1 MDSENMPNS
10 AAKQVIDTYLQQVD
24 PGYALLL
31 DAPWGSGK
39 TYLIKKVTNC
49 EADPTRLYVT
59 LFDVDSSAAFE
70 WALVRAINPWAES
83 STALWGKRLKEIASS
98 ISIFGNS
105 VDLTKVNLTEIVLRE
120 LPETLIFDDI
130 ERCSLDHK
138 QLSGLINRFVEHQK
152 KRVILIAN
160 SDQLKEK
167 SAFDTSRE
175 KLIGQ
180 TITLRPDL
188 DAAMVAVWGKIPDG
202 QGRKALQSRQG
213 LIAKTFNEAD
223 HQNLRLLLRSMRDA
237 AAMLDVITPEMLTF
251 DVALDCLITT
261 FLALHMAYHGRR
273 LSKQDML
280 DRAKFRRS
288 VNSNSTENEETV
300 DGLAALQANHPDCSI
315 ESIFNQILP
324 VDLGYALI
332 VDGYASRS
340 VIVNDL
346 SSTHQ
351 FTTPADKPDWL
362 RLWQWTDEPVHE
374 LEGVIHRLTAK
385 IETLE
390 ITEPGEVLQLYAAS
404 KRVAGQNGIG
414 LSEDEVA
421 EFFRKY
427 IRSLAKQEKIPARV
441 PSSYD
446 EDGRYGYGDENHTCT
461 YQGFAFNISKSDR
474 RIIDLMQAQQ
484 DDALA
489 RKMPEYATELMGE
502 LSKDFSAFKDRFKYP
517 SQGANFSE
525 TPILHYMN
533 IDDAVEIFLEIF
545 NKDKDEAKVL
555 FKLLGKRRA
564 EHRIEMKEEWDWI
577 DKFKETSI
585 RKAYDHSKLLGAQ
598 IAQYFQWFSEAR

>member
-1 MDSENMPNS
+1 MPNS

-24 PGYALLL
+24 PGYALLV

-39 TYLIKKVTNC
+39 TYLIKQVTNC

-188 DAAMVAVWGKIPDG
+188 DAAMVAVWGRIPDG
-202 QGRKALQSRQG
+202 QGRTALQSRQV

-223 HQNLRLLLRSMRDA
+223 HQNLRLLSRAMRDA
-237 AAMLDVITPEMLTF
+237 AAMLDLITPEMLTF
-251 DVALDCLITT
+251 NEAIDYLITT
-261 FLALHMAYHGRR
+261 FLALHMAYHGGR

-280 DRAKFRRS
+280 DREKYRS
-288 VNSNSTENEETV
+288 SRGSNSDKNEEDV
-300 DGLAALQANHPDCSI
+300 DGLEALQADHPSCGI
-315 ESIFNQILP
+315 ETLYNQILP

-332 VDGYASRS
+332 VDGYASGS
-340 VIVNDL
+340 VVVKEL
-346 SSTHQ
+346 RSTHQ
-351 FTTPADKPDWL
+351 FTTPAEKPDWV
-362 RLWQWTDEPVHE
+362 RLWQWTDESVGE
-374 LEGVIHRLTAK
+374 LEDVIQRLK
-385 IETLE
+385 VRFENFE
-390 ITEPGEVLQLYAAS
+390 ITEPGEILQLHAAS
-404 KRVAGQNGIG
+404 KFVASQNGIG
-414 LSEDEVA
+414 LRRSEVSG
-421 EFFRKY
+421 FFRKY
-427 IRSLAKQEKIPARV
+427 ICSLASQEKVPARV
-441 PSSYD
+441 PSSSR
-446 EDGRYGYGDENHTCT
+446 EGRSYGYSDEGGTCG
-461 YQGFAFNISKSDR
+461 YDRFNFEISKSDR
-474 RIIDLMQAQQ
+474 RIIDLMQALQ

-489 RKMPEYATELMGE
+489 KKMPEYATELMGE
-502 LSKDFSAFKDRFKYP
+502 LSNDFSAFRDRFDYTSP
-517 SQGANFSE
+517 RANFSE

-533 IDDAVEIFLEIF
+533 IDHAAEVLLEIF
-545 NKDKDEAKVL
+545 AKSRDEAKN
-555 FKLLGKRRA
+555 LLKILEKRRV
-564 EHRIEMKEEWDWI
+564 EHSKGLKEEWDWI
-577 DKFKETSI
+577 DGFKETSI
-585 RKAYDHSKLLGAQ
+585 RKAHGRSKLLGAQ
-598 IAQYFQWFSEAR
+598 IAQYFKWFLKAG